1 MAKKIINDDKM
12 TNFLNKNWERQQK
25 AQNSAG
31 KKTTKKAA
39 KKK

>member
-12 TNFLNKNWERQQK
+12 SKFINQNWEKYQK
-25 AQNSAG
+25 AQKSAG
-31 KKTTKKAA
+31 KKTTKKSS